1 MPEVQCRVLIAG
13 YQENPGSD
21 TWHHLGA
28 ERRCVPIL
36 WLALDVAASLFC
48 PDNRSFSDRDLI
60 HLGKPGELDRVYFQ
74 VNPLEKFAA
83 TFKRKHSAYL
93 QCYCLLWCSLDLS
106 LHAALFRSS
115 SRGAGQLLRQIPGA
129 GLLHGSR
136 ELSGMFYD
144 WHRRLQLTFLGLG
157 LI

>member
-74 VNPLEKFAA
+74 GSWTVAEANP
-83 TFKRKHSAYL
+83 
-93 QCYCLLWCSLDLS
+93 
-106 LHAALFRSS
+106 RSWS
-115 SRGAGQLLRQIPGA
+115 TPWIKGIIWYVL
-129 GLLHGSR
+129 
-136 ELSGMFYD
+136 
-144 WHRRLQLTFLGLG
+144 
-157 LI
+157 